1 MFISFLNTIK
11 KTIYI
16 IFTLIFLSIILSDHS
31 LASNHI
37 LAVEELEISKE
48 IDLKF
53 SRNKIIDDAFKKAFY
68 RLLSQILN
76 SSDIKKLKNVNNLK
90 ISCNDADMQ
99 IATKAIND
107 GAIVVFPTDTVYGLG
122 CNPYNHD
129 AVLSLYEIKKRKKTK
144 PFPVIGYSKKELEK
158 IAEFNSLE
166 EKIAEKFWPGP
177 ITLIL
182 KIKDKEIQKSLDLE
196 GKIAVRVPNNQ
207 CVLALLKECKLLV
220 GTSANISGTAPFN
233 DPKECRKNLSGYD
246 LLIDGGIISG
256 QGESTIVEI
265 ENNDVKILRKGNVS
279 EEMIKALT

>member
-1 MFISFLNTIK
+1 
-11 KTIYI
+11 
-16 IFTLIFLSIILSDHS
+16 
-31 LASNHI
+31 
-37 LAVEELEISKE
+37 
-48 IDLKF
+48 
-53 SRNKIIDDAFKKAFY
+53 
-68 RLLSQILN
+68 
-76 SSDIKKLKNVNNLK
+76 LK
-90 ISCNDADMQ
+90 ISCNDVDIQ
-99 IATKAIND
+99 IASKAINN
-107 GAIVVFPTDTVYGLG
+107 GAIVGFPTDTVYGLG

-129 AVLSLYEIKKRKKTK
+129 AVLSIYEIKKRKKTK
-144 PFPVIGYSKKELEK
+144 SFPVLGYSKKELEK

-207 CVLALLKECKLLV
+207 CILALLKECKLLV
-220 GTSANISGTAPFN
+220 GTSANISGTGPFN
-233 DPKECRKNLSGYD
+233 DPKECGKNLSGYD

-279 EEMIKALT
+279 EEMIKELT

>member
-1 MFISFLNTIK
+1 M
-11 KTIYI
+11 
-16 IFTLIFLSIILSDHS
+16 
-31 LASNHI
+31 
-37 LAVEELEISKE
+37 
-48 IDLKF
+48 
-53 SRNKIIDDAFKKAFY
+53 
-68 RLLSQILN
+68 
-76 SSDIKKLKNVNNLK
+76 K
-90 ISCNDADMQ
+90 ISCNDVDIQ
-99 IATKAIND
+99 IASKAIND
-107 GAIVVFPTDTVYGLG
+107 GAIIIFPTDTVYGLG

-220 GTSANISGTAPFN
+220 GTSANISGTTPFN
-233 DPKECRKNLSGYD
+233 DPKDCDKNLSGYD
-246 LLIDGGIISG
+246 LLIDGGIISS

-265 ENNDVKILRKGNVS
+265 ENNDVKILRKGSIS
-279 EEMIKALT
+279 EEMIKELT

>member
-1 MFISFLNTIK
+1 
-11 KTIYI
+11 
-16 IFTLIFLSIILSDHS
+16 
-31 LASNHI
+31 
-37 LAVEELEISKE
+37 
-48 IDLKF
+48 
-53 SRNKIIDDAFKKAFY
+53 
-68 RLLSQILN
+68 
-76 SSDIKKLKNVNNLK
+76 LK
-90 ISCNDADMQ
+90 ISCNDVDIQ
-99 IATKAIND
+99 IASKAINN
-107 GAIVVFPTDTVYGLG
+107 GAIVIFPTDTVYGLG

-182 KIKDKEIQKSLDLE
+182 KIKDKKIQKSLDLE

-220 GTSANISGTAPFN
+220 GTSANISGTGPFN
-233 DPKECRKNLSGYD
+233 DPKECGKNLSGYD

-265 ENNDVKILRKGNVS
+265 ENNDIKILRKGNVS
-279 EEMIKALT
+279 EEMIKELT

>member
-1 MFISFLNTIK
+1 
-11 KTIYI
+11 
-16 IFTLIFLSIILSDHS
+16 
-31 LASNHI
+31 
-37 LAVEELEISKE
+37 
-48 IDLKF
+48 
-53 SRNKIIDDAFKKAFY
+53 
-68 RLLSQILN
+68 
-76 SSDIKKLKNVNNLK
+76 LK
-90 ISCNDADMQ
+90 ISCNDVDIQ
-99 IATKAIND
+99 IASKAIND
-107 GAIVVFPTDTVYGLG
+107 GAIIIFPTDTVYGLG

-207 CVLALLKECKLLV
+207 CILALLKECKLLV
-220 GTSANISGTAPFN
+220 GTSANISGTGPFN
-233 DPKECRKNLSGYD
+233 DPKECGKNLSGYD

-279 EEMIKALT
+279 EEMIKELT

>member
-1 MFISFLNTIK
+1 M
-11 KTIYI
+11 
-16 IFTLIFLSIILSDHS
+16 
-31 LASNHI
+31 
-37 LAVEELEISKE
+37 
-48 IDLKF
+48 
-53 SRNKIIDDAFKKAFY
+53 
-68 RLLSQILN
+68 
-76 SSDIKKLKNVNNLK
+76 K
-90 ISCNDADMQ
+90 ISCNDVDIQ

-144 PFPVIGYSKKELEK
+144 SFPVLGYSKKELEK

-196 GKIAVRVPNNQ
+196 GKIGVRVPNNQ

-220 GTSANISGTAPFN
+220 GTSANISGTGPFN
-233 DPKECRKNLSGYD
+233 DPKECGKNLSGYD
-246 LLIDGGIISG
+246 LLIDGGIISS

-265 ENNDVKILRKGNVS
+265 ENNDVKILRKGSIS
-279 EEMIKALT
+279 EEMIKELTWI

>member
-1 MFISFLNTIK
+1 
-11 KTIYI
+11 
-16 IFTLIFLSIILSDHS
+16 
-31 LASNHI
+31 
-37 LAVEELEISKE
+37 
-48 IDLKF
+48 
-53 SRNKIIDDAFKKAFY
+53 
-68 RLLSQILN
+68 
-76 SSDIKKLKNVNNLK
+76 LK
-90 ISCNDADMQ
+90 ISCNDVDIQ
-99 IATKAIND
+99 IASKAINN

-144 PFPVIGYSKKELEK
+144 SFPVLGYSKKELEK

-207 CVLALLKECKLLV
+207 CILALLKECKLLV
-220 GTSANISGTAPFN
+220 GTSANISGTGPFN
-233 DPKECRKNLSGYD
+233 DPKECGKNLSGYD

-265 ENNDVKILRKGNVS
+265 ENNDIKILRKGNVS
-279 EEMIKALT
+279 EEMIKELT

>member
-1 MFISFLNTIK
+1 
-11 KTIYI
+11 
-16 IFTLIFLSIILSDHS
+16 
-31 LASNHI
+31 
-37 LAVEELEISKE
+37 
-48 IDLKF
+48 
-53 SRNKIIDDAFKKAFY
+53 
-68 RLLSQILN
+68 
-76 SSDIKKLKNVNNLK
+76 LK
-90 ISCNDADMQ
+90 ISCNDVDIQ

-122 CNPYNHD
+122 CNPYNRD

-220 GTSANISGTAPFN
+220 GTSANISGTGPFN
-233 DPKECRKNLSGYD
+233 DPKECGKNLSGYD

-279 EEMIKALT
+279 EEMIKELT

>member
-1 MFISFLNTIK
+1 
-11 KTIYI
+11 
-16 IFTLIFLSIILSDHS
+16 
-31 LASNHI
+31 
-37 LAVEELEISKE
+37 
-48 IDLKF
+48 
-53 SRNKIIDDAFKKAFY
+53 
-68 RLLSQILN
+68 
-76 SSDIKKLKNVNNLK
+76 LK
-90 ISCNDADMQ
+90 ISCNDVDIQ

-207 CVLALLKECKLLV
+207 CILALLKECKLLV
-220 GTSANISGTAPFN
+220 GTSANISGTGPFN
-233 DPKECRKNLSGYD
+233 DPKECGKNLSGYD
-246 LLIDGGIISG
+246 LLIDGGMISG

-265 ENNDVKILRKGNVS
+265 ENNDVKILRKGSVS
-279 EEMIKALT
+279 EEMIKELT

>member
-1 MFISFLNTIK
+1 
-11 KTIYI
+11 
-16 IFTLIFLSIILSDHS
+16 
-31 LASNHI
+31 
-37 LAVEELEISKE
+37 
-48 IDLKF
+48 
-53 SRNKIIDDAFKKAFY
+53 
-68 RLLSQILN
+68 
-76 SSDIKKLKNVNNLK
+76 LK
-90 ISCNDADMQ
+90 ISCNDADIQ

-129 AVLSLYEIKKRKKTK
+129 AVQSIYEIKKRKKTK

-207 CVLALLKECKLLV
+207 CILALLKECKLLV
-220 GTSANISGTAPFN
+220 GTSANISGTGPFN
-233 DPKECRKNLSGYD
+233 DPKECGKNLSGYD

-279 EEMIKALT
+279 EEMIKELT